1 MPPPWTS
8 ENYPPAEHKRIGKME
23 AKEYRER
30 LKAKMEK
37 LEAVY
42 DSALVN
48 PDDRVRL
55 IAAKQIEDRVYGQA
69 KQVVETQDDTRSDDE
84 IRADIERRK
93 RELGV

>member
-1 MPPPWTS
+1 
-8 ENYPPAEHKRIGKME
+8 ME

-69 KQVVETQDDTRSDDE
+69 KQVVETTEAPKTRE
-84 IRADIERRK
+84 
-93 RELGV
+93 ELLAEVEAAKKAAGL